1 MSERKKEQV
10 MKKLV
15 SAVLVVICLVF
26 STPAL
31 AENRDVTAKT
41 QVLITLSNY
50 FEGDQAD
57 FFAKVSYMN
66 NVNINW
72 PIVFGYAGP
81 VQTSGKWSVYT
92 LAVVMD
98 NPVGWSAGPSVWVE
112 YKGKYYLF
120 VEGDYYFS
128 TLAASSDKDVAGPIN
143 SYYGYGEA
151 SRKLN
156 EKWKVGAAWEIFGNV
171 EQTQPGELAYGL
183 FVESGKIRV
192 WVLDDQTQNLDGAN
206 YIGTRFKFSL

>member
-1 MSERKKEQV
+1 
-10 MKKLV
+10 MKKFV
-15 SAVLVVICLVF
+15 TAVLVVICLVL

-41 QVLITLSNY
+41 QVLVSLGNY
-50 FEGDQAD
+50 FEGDQVD
-57 FFAKVSYMN
+57 LLTKVSCMY
-66 NVNINW
+66 NVNNGW
-72 PIVFGYAGP
+72 VNVFGYAGP
-81 VQTSGKWSVYT
+81 VFSNGKWNFYT

-98 NPVGWSAGPSVWVE
+98 NPDGWSAGPSLWVAR
-112 YKGKYYLF
+112 KGEVDLF
-120 VEGDYYFS
+120 IEGDFYFS

-156 EKWKVGAAWEIFGNV
+156 EKWTVGAAWEIFGNI
-171 EQTQPGELAYGL
+171 EQTQPGELAYGP
-183 FVESGKIRV
+183 FVQAGKIRA
-192 WVLDDQTQNLDGAN
+192 WFFYDQTPNLDGAN